1 MLVEF
6 QNMPA
11 EARLWV
17 YQANRPL
24 SSSEKNFIK
33 IQSESF
39 IQEWTAHGANLK
51 AGFDI
56 CFDQFLVIT
65 VDENFNQVSGCSVDS
80 SVHFVRFL
88 EQELKVSFLDRT
100 TVAFLDDNLK
110 PKLIQIQPLTE
121 IKEKVGSGE
130 IREDT
135 IVFNNMVTS
144 KGEFDAEWKIKA
156 KKSWMS
162 KYF

>member
-6 QNMPA
+6 KDMPA

-17 YQANRPL
+17 YQADRPL
-24 SSSEKNFIK
+24 SSSEQEFIRV
-33 IQSESF
+33 QSVSF
-39 IQEWTAHGANLK
+39 IRQWTAHGANLQ
-51 AGFDI
+51 ASFDI

-65 VDENFNQVSGCSVDS
+65 VDENFNQVSGCSIDS
-80 SVHFVRFL
+80 SVRFVRLL

-100 TVAFLDDNLK
+100 QVAFLDEKLK
-110 PKLIQIQPLTE
+110 PNGIVTKPLSE
-121 IKEKVGSGE
+121 IKQKVNSGE
-130 IREDT
+130 IQEDT

-144 KGEFDAEWKIKA
+144 KREFDTNWKIET
-156 KKSWMS
+156 KKSWLG